1 MLPRT
6 ANAMS
11 SSALLGR
18 NVSGYVYSDG
28 KRLPCSGFSGR
39 VVSVS
44 PCSSFAVSKGH
55 FQIKSTSLKCG
66 SSRASFLCKASNS
79 GQKRNPDFSRPN
91 RHGFSRGRNRQTEER
106 DSFDNLDDTEMLS
119 SKNGPLLSLSSSP
132 RSQATAVP
140 GPREKEIVE
149 LFRKIQ
155 AQLRER
161 AAMKEEKKNEAT
173 KGQGK
178 ESETVDSLLKL
189 LRKHSVEQ
197 SKRKGISGGSRDL
210 TLEQPKQNLLSNE
223 EKGSGIFD
231 SNSILGD
238 ESRDSNASL
247 SRPASKFERQS
258 PIPRVKYQS
267 INFGDD
273 SDDST
278 SIANLSGRKNKDR
291 VEKHPE
297 PLHEPSED
305 PEPELELEAEAKTVI
320 SDGGL
325 DDEMDAESSDADE
338 AGDNESMDQ
347 QGLVDETD
355 LNALKLPELR
365 ALAKSRGVK
374 GFSKMKKSALVE
386 LLSGSSG

>member
-1 MLPRT
+1 
-6 ANAMS
+6 MS
-11 SSALLGR
+11 SSAHLGR
-18 NVSGYVYSDG
+18 SVSGYLSSDG
-28 KRLPCSGFSGR
+28 KHLPCSGFSGR

-44 PCSSFAVSKGH
+44 PCSSFAVSRGQ
-55 FQIKSTSLKCG
+55 FQIKLTSLKCS

-79 GQKRNPDFSRPN
+79 GQKRNPDFSRHN

-106 DSFDNLDDTEMLS
+106 ESFDNLDDSEMLS

-161 AAMKEEKKNEAT
+161 AALKEEKKNEAT

-197 SKRKGISGGSRDL
+197 SKRKGFSGGSRDL
-210 TLEQPKQNLLSNE
+210 TLDQPEQNVSSNE
-223 EKGSGIFD
+223 EKGSSFFD

-238 ESRDSNASL
+238 ESQDSNATL
-247 SRPASKFERQS
+247 SRPASKFRRQS

-273 SDDST
+273 SYDST
-278 SIANLSGRKNKDR
+278 SVANLSGSKNKDH

-297 PLHEPSED
+297 PLYEPAVD
-305 PEPELELEAEAKTVI
+305 PEPELELEPEAETVI
-320 SDGGL
+320 SDGGVY
-325 DDEMDAESSDADE
+325 DERLDAESSDADE
-338 AGDNESMDQ
+338 ADDNENMDQ

-374 GFSKMKKSALVE
+374 GFSKMKKSVLVE
-386 LLSGSSG
+386 LLSASSG